1 MTTAAANP
9 PIVSVSDL
17 RFSYLRGGAVISAL
31 RGVSLDVQP
40 GEAVGLVGE
49 SGSGK
54 STLARVLLGL
64 TNPRLS
70 RIESGRIVIDGQ
82 DVTGFGAQQWQ
93 ALRGHPVAMMFQ
105 DPLTY
110 LNPVMTVGRQ
120 IAESVRLHD
129 AGVEVGARVREL
141 LGLVRLPEGAAKAY
155 AHELSGGMRQRALL
169 AVALGCRP
177 RLLVADEPTTALDVT
192 TQAEIMALLADLR
205 QRLGMAMLLIS
216 HDLGLV
222 ASACTRIVVMYA
234 GRTVEWG
241 ATDGVF
247 KASAHPY
254 TVGLLQSARV
264 VRDAAGRFPTIGGD
278 VPNLAHPIEGCP
290 FRPRCAF
297 AFDACVRMPE
307 PVAVPGE
314 REHAVRCWHFEERLR
329 STEEAP
335 HGALGG

>member
-1 MTTAAANP
+1 MSAATADQ

-17 RFSYLRGGAVISAL
+17 RFSYLRGGAVVSAL

-64 TNPRLS
+64 THPRLS
-70 RIESGRIVIDGQ
+70 RIEAGRIVIDGK
-82 DVTGFGAQQWQ
+82 DVTGFGPQQWQ
-93 ALRGHPVAMMFQ
+93 ALRGHPLAMMFQ

-129 AGVEVGARVREL
+129 RGVDIAARVREL
-141 LGLVRLPEGAAKAY
+141 LGLVRLPESIARSY

-222 ASACTRIVVMYA
+222 ASACTRIYVMYA

-241 ATDGVF
+241 STDGVF

-254 TVGLLQSARV
+254 TAGLLQSARV

-297 AFDACVRMPE
+297 AFEPCTQMPE
-307 PVAVPGE
+307 PVAVPGD

-329 STEEAP
+329 SGAEAVR
-335 HGALGG
+335 AD

>member
-1 MTTAAANP
+1 MSTPAANR
-9 PIVSVSDL
+9 PIVAVSDL
-17 RFSYLRGGAVISAL
+17 RFSYLRGDAVVSAL

-64 TNPRLS
+64 THPRLS
-70 RIESGRIVIDGQ
+70 RIEAGSIVIDGQ
-82 DVTGFGAQQWQ
+82 DVTGFRAEQWQ
-93 ALRGHPVAMMFQ
+93 SLRGHPLAMMFQ

-129 AGVEVGARVREL
+129 DGVDIGARVREL
-141 LGLVRLPEGAAKAY
+141 LGLVRLPESIAKSY

-222 ASACTRIVVMYA
+222 ASACTRIYVMYA

-241 ATDGVF
+241 STDGVF

-254 TVGLLQSARV
+254 TTGLLQSARV

-290 FRPRCAF
+290 FRPRCAL
-297 AFDACVRMPE
+297 AFEPCTQMPE
-307 PVAVPGE
+307 AVVVPGD
-314 REHAVRCWHFEERLR
+314 REHAVRCWHVEERLR
-329 STEEAP
+329 PGAEA
-335 HGALGG
+335 ARAD

>member
-1 MTTAAANP
+1 MSLETAER

-17 RFSYLRGGAVISAL
+17 RFSYLRGGAVVQVL
-31 RGVSLDVQP
+31 RGVSLAVQP

-64 TNPRLS
+64 THPRLA
-70 RIESGRIVIDGQ
+70 RIEAGRIDIDGQ
-82 DVTGFGAQQWQ
+82 DVTAFDPKQWES
-93 ALRGHPVAMMFQ
+93 LRGHPVAMMFQ

-110 LNPVMTVGRQ
+110 LNPVMKVGRQ
-120 IAESVRLHD
+120 IAESVRRHD
-129 AGVEVGARVREL
+129 RGTDVGARVREL
-141 LGLVRLPEGAAKAY
+141 LGLVRLPESVAHGY

-192 TQAEIMALLADLR
+192 TQTEIMTLLADLR

-222 ASACTRIVVMYA
+222 ASACTRIYVMYA

-241 ATDGVF
+241 STASVF
-247 KASAHPY
+247 KDSAHPY
-254 TVGLLQSARV
+254 TIGLLQSARV
-264 VRDAAGRFPTIGGD
+264 ARNAAGRFATIGGD
-278 VPNLAHPIEGCP
+278 VPNLAQPIEGCP

-297 AFDACVRMPE
+297 AFEPCGRMPE
-307 PVAVPGE
+307 PIEVPGDAD
-314 REHAVRCWHFEERLR
+314 HVVRCWHVEQRLR
-329 STEEAP
+329 ADVEA
-335 HGALGG
+335 ARAD

>member
-1 MTTAAANP
+1 MSAVTP
-9 PIVSVSDL
+9 DRPIVSVSDL
-17 RFSYLRGGAVISAL
+17 RFSYLRGGAAVSAL
-31 RGVSLDVQP
+31 RGVTLDVQP

-64 TNPRLS
+64 TQPRLS
-70 RIESGRIVIDGQ
+70 RIESGRIVIDGN
-82 DVTGFGAQQWQ
+82 DVTAFGAQQWQ
-93 ALRGHPVAMMFQ
+93 ALRGHPLAMMFQ

-129 AGVEVGARVREL
+129 QGVDVGARVREL
-141 LGLVRLPEGAAKAY
+141 LGLVRLPESVAKSY

-205 QRLGMAMLLIS
+205 RRLGMAMLLIS

-222 ASACTRIVVMYA
+222 ASACTRIYVMYA

-241 ATDGVF
+241 STDGVF

-254 TVGLLQSARV
+254 TTGLLQSARV

-290 FRPRCAF
+290 FRPRCAL
-297 AFDACVRMPE
+297 AFEPCTQMPE
-307 PVAVPGE
+307 TVVVPGD
-314 REHAVRCWHFEERLR
+314 REHAVRCWHFEERR
-329 STEEAP
+329 
-335 HGALGG
+335 GGRAC

>member
-1 MTTAAANP
+1 VNEATVSER
-9 PIVSVSDL
+9 PIVSVTDL
-17 RFSYLRGGAVISAL
+17 RFSYRRGGAAIEAL
-31 RGVSLDVQP
+31 RGVSLDVHP

-64 TNPRLS
+64 TPARLS
-70 RIESGRIVIDGQ
+70 RIEAGRVAIDGE
-82 DVTGFGAQQWQ
+82 DVTAFGPEQWRS
-93 ALRGHPVAMMFQ
+93 LRGHPLAMMFQ

-120 IAESVRLHD
+120 VAESVRLHD
-129 AGVEVGARVREL
+129 RGVDVEARVREL
-141 LGLVRLPEGAAKAY
+141 LGLVRLDEGVAKAY

-222 ASACTRIVVMYA
+222 ASACTRIYVMYA
-234 GRTVEWG
+234 GRTVESG
-241 ATDGVF
+241 STDGVF
-247 KASAHPY
+247 GASAHPY
-254 TVGLLQSARV
+254 TAGLLQSARV
-264 VRDAAGRFPTIGGD
+264 ARDAHGRFPTIGGD
-278 VPNLAHPIEGCP
+278 VPNLARPIDGCP
-290 FRPRCAF
+290 FRPRCAV
-297 AFDACVRMPE
+297 ALAACVEMPA
-307 PVAVPGE
+307 PVRVPGE
-314 REHAVRCWHFEERLR
+314 RLHEVRCWAFEEGLR
-329 STEEAP
+329 PRAEAARA
-335 HGALGG
+335 G